1 MVWGVFAAKRYS
13 PNVIRVSTKGPR
25 AFSKEG
31 FVFDK
36 AFFYSGL
43 ETLGLSLCPN
53 FLSVVF
59 VWVDVTP
66 KEISVGLI
74 NFFADVVG
82 QEGALHDICVMRMQN
97 VIFFSLNV

>member
-1 MVWGVFAAKRYS
+1 VQF
-13 PNVIRVSTKGPR
+13 
-25 AFSKEG
+25 
-31 FVFDK
+31 
-36 AFFYSGL
+36 
-43 ETLGLSLCPN
+43 
-53 FLSVVF
+53 F
-59 VWVDVTP
+59 VWVDVTL